1 MARITRNK
9 AAEILG
15 LSRQTISNYIEQGL
29 IGSCVGEHGILY
41 VNSEDV
47 EKYAQ
52 KYKMLAANEKMI
64 DDKLKEVEA
73 HKRAINIELT
83 ELRNRATANGKLTA
97 NAVGMLFGVINAI
110 SYLNITPK
118 LSYRESQ
125 MLKDIING
133 MTYDEL
139 SFKYD
144 LTTARIRQIIDKTCN
159 KLTYNENA
167 TIADIATNQ
176 DMRIVIDGLKKKLKA
191 VQTSYDEYRRAK
203 DDVPTNGA
211 VLPPLILGKDVND
224 CDFPVRILNMFRGYN
239 VYTVGDL
246 LRKFHGKSDLA
257 KIRNLG
263 KKSVY
268 IILDFI
274 EENNLCFKQDGESD
288 EDFYIRLNNNLSNKK
303 MKKMIK
309 KVLGFVTIG
318 NVSVLLVAMIGVF
331 YLFTKRFEPAIL
343 CMFLAIAVWFID
355 FLFRKCDE
363 ALELAEKSNDNE
375 SDAIQTTIWAYDEL
389 HLEMQRHR
397 LTAIQGMK
405 YKNKAEFMQ
414 RKKSLTQYL
423 KYSDAIDNLYEQEVE
438 RLHKMEKEIE
448 KKNNN
453 GKEQGTDSET
463 ETAKS
468 E

>member
-73 HKRAINIELT
+73 HKRAINVELT
-83 ELRNRATANGKLTA
+83 ELRNRATANGKLAA
-97 NAVGMLFGVINAI
+97 NAVGMLFGVINTM

-144 LTTARIRQIIDKTCN
+144 LTTARIRQIVEKTCN

-167 TIADIATNQ
+167 AIADIATNQ
-176 DMRIVIDGLKKKLKA
+176 DLRIVIDGLKKKLKA

-203 DDVPTNGA
+203 GDVPISGA

-224 CDFPVRILNMFRGYN
+224 CDFPVRILNMFKSYN
-239 VYTVGDL
+239 VYTIGDL
-246 LRKFHGKSDLA
+246 LRKFHGKSDIA

-263 KKSVY
+263 KKSIY

-274 EENNLCFKQDGESD
+274 EENNLSFKQDGESD
-288 EDFYIRLNNNLSNKK
+288 EDFYIRLNNNLSDKK
-303 MKKMIK
+303 
-309 KVLGFVTIG
+309 
-318 NVSVLLVAMIGVF
+318 
-331 YLFTKRFEPAIL
+331 YE
-343 CMFLAIAVWFID
+343 
-355 FLFRKCDE
+355 E
-363 ALELAEKSNDNE
+363 ND
-375 SDAIQTTIWAYDEL
+375 
-389 HLEMQRHR
+389 
-397 LTAIQGMK
+397 
-405 YKNKAEFMQ
+405 
-414 RKKSLTQYL
+414 
-423 KYSDAIDNLYEQEVE
+423 
-438 RLHKMEKEIE
+438 
-448 KKNNN
+448 
-453 GKEQGTDSET
+453 
-463 ETAKS
+463 
-468 E
+468 

>member
-52 KYKMLAANEKMI
+52 KYKMIAVNEKMI

-73 HKRAINIELT
+73 HKRAINVELT
-83 ELRNRATANGKLTA
+83 ELRNRATASGKLAA
-97 NAVGMLFGVINAI
+97 NAVGMLFGVINAM
-110 SYLNITPK
+110 SYLDITPK
-118 LSYRESQ
+118 LGYRESK

-167 TIADIATNQ
+167 AIADIATNQ
-176 DMRIVIDGLKKKLKA
+176 DLRIVIDGLKKKLKA

-203 DDVPTNGA
+203 GDVPISGA

-224 CDFPVRILNMFRGYN
+224 CDFPVRILNMFKRYN
-239 VYTVGDL
+239 VYTIGDL
-246 LRKFHGKSDLA
+246 LRKFHGKSDIA

-263 KKSVY
+263 KKSIY

-274 EENNLCFKQDGESD
+274 EENNLSFKQDGESD
-288 EDFYIRLNNNLSNKK
+288 EDFYIRLNNLMNKK
-303 MKKMIK
+303 H
-309 KVLGFVTIG
+309 
-318 NVSVLLVAMIGVF
+318 
-331 YLFTKRFEPAIL
+331 E
-343 CMFLAIAVWFID
+343 
-355 FLFRKCDE
+355 E
-363 ALELAEKSNDNE
+363 ND
-375 SDAIQTTIWAYDEL
+375 
-389 HLEMQRHR
+389 
-397 LTAIQGMK
+397 
-405 YKNKAEFMQ
+405 
-414 RKKSLTQYL
+414 
-423 KYSDAIDNLYEQEVE
+423 
-438 RLHKMEKEIE
+438 
-448 KKNNN
+448 
-453 GKEQGTDSET
+453 
-463 ETAKS
+463 
-468 E
+468 

>member
-64 DDKLKEVEA
+64 DDKLKEVES
-73 HKRAINIELT
+73 HKRAINVELT
-83 ELRNRATANGKLTA
+83 ELRNRATASGNLAA

-118 LSYRESQ
+118 LSYRESK

-144 LTTARIRQIIDKTCN
+144 LTAGRIKQIVDKTCN

-167 TIADIATNQ
+167 AIADIATNQ
-176 DMRIVIDGLKKKLKA
+176 DLRIVIDGLKKKLKA

-203 DDVPTNGA
+203 GDVPISGA

-224 CDFPVRILNMFRGYN
+224 CDFPVRILNMFKSYH

-274 EENNLCFKQDGESD
+274 EENNLSFKQDGESD
-288 EDFYIRLNNNLSNKK
+288 EDFYIRLNNNLSDKK
-303 MKKMIK
+303 H
-309 KVLGFVTIG
+309 
-318 NVSVLLVAMIGVF
+318 
-331 YLFTKRFEPAIL
+331 E
-343 CMFLAIAVWFID
+343 
-355 FLFRKCDE
+355 E
-363 ALELAEKSNDNE
+363 ND
-375 SDAIQTTIWAYDEL
+375 
-389 HLEMQRHR
+389 
-397 LTAIQGMK
+397 
-405 YKNKAEFMQ
+405 
-414 RKKSLTQYL
+414 
-423 KYSDAIDNLYEQEVE
+423 
-438 RLHKMEKEIE
+438 
-448 KKNNN
+448 
-453 GKEQGTDSET
+453 
-463 ETAKS
+463 
-468 E
+468 

>member
-47 EKYAQ
+47 EKYAK

-64 DDKLKEVEA
+64 DDKLKEIEA
-73 HKRAINIELT
+73 HKRAINVELT
-83 ELRNRATANGKLTA
+83 ELRNRATANGKLAA

-125 MLKDIING
+125 MLKDIIYG

-144 LTTARIRQIIDKTCN
+144 LTTARIRQIVEKTCN

-167 TIADIATNQ
+167 AIADIATNQ
-176 DMRIVIDGLKKKLKA
+176 DLRIVIDGLKKKLKA

-203 DDVPTNGA
+203 GDVPISGA

-263 KKSVY
+263 KKSIY

-274 EENNLCFKQDGESD
+274 EENNLSFKQDGESD
-288 EDFYIRLNNNLSNKK
+288 EDFYIRLNNLMNKK
-303 MKKMIK
+303 H
-309 KVLGFVTIG
+309 
-318 NVSVLLVAMIGVF
+318 
-331 YLFTKRFEPAIL
+331 E
-343 CMFLAIAVWFID
+343 
-355 FLFRKCDE
+355 E
-363 ALELAEKSNDNE
+363 ND
-375 SDAIQTTIWAYDEL
+375 
-389 HLEMQRHR
+389 
-397 LTAIQGMK
+397 
-405 YKNKAEFMQ
+405 
-414 RKKSLTQYL
+414 
-423 KYSDAIDNLYEQEVE
+423 
-438 RLHKMEKEIE
+438 
-448 KKNNN
+448 
-453 GKEQGTDSET
+453 
-463 ETAKS
+463 
-468 E
+468 